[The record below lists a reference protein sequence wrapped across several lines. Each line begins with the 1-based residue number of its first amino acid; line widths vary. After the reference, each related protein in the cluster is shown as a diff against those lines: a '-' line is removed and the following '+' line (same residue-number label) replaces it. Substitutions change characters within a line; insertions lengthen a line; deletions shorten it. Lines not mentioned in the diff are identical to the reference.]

1 LGGGERVPDAVI
13 IGNERFGRDG
23 RRANGA
29 WESRSGGPK
38 DESQRSIWDSFKGR
52 KYPPVEEEGEGEVL
66 KDPDCLDGRKHQ
78 EDDSQKEEQQREKDQ
93 EHDTK
98 PDKPIFR
105 NLCIYV
111 NGSTAPL
118 ISDHKLKHLLA
129 KHGATLS
136 LSLGRRS
143 VTHVIVGNTVSNG
156 GAGGGLAGSKIQK
169 EITRVRGKS
178 IKFVTAEWAVE
189 SIKAGKR
196 LNEGQFLNT
205 RLVAPSGQKSVLG
218 MFKSVKPGQSA
229 IPDKKG

>member
-1 LGGGERVPDAVI
+1 VPDVVGT
-13 IGNERFGRDG
+13 GNKWLGSDG
-23 RRANGA
+23 RRVNGV
-29 WESRSGGPK
+29 WENCSGGPR
-38 DESQRSIWDSFKGR
+38 DESQKSIWENFKGR
-52 KYPPVEEEGEGEVL
+52 RHAPIEGEGKRQAL
-66 KDPDCLDGRKHQ
+66 KEPGCLHNQNHHGSDTQ
-78 EDDSQKEEQQREKDQ
+78 EEEQQRQLEKDLEQ
-93 EHDTK
+93 DTK

-111 NGSTAPL
+111 NGSTMPL

-136 LSLGRRS
+136 IALGRRS

-169 EITRVRGKS
+169 EITRVRGKG

-189 SIKAGKR
+189 SIKAGKK
-196 LNEGQFLNT
+196 LNEAQFSNT
-205 RLVAPSGQKSVLG
+205 KLVAPSGQKSVLG

-229 IPDKKG
+229 TQDKKG

>member
-1 LGGGERVPDAVI
+1 
-13 IGNERFGRDG
+13 
-23 RRANGA
+23 
-29 WESRSGGPK
+29 
-38 DESQRSIWDSFKGR
+38 
-52 KYPPVEEEGEGEVL
+52 
-66 KDPDCLDGRKHQ
+66 LDGRKHQ
-78 EDDSQKEEQQREKDQ
+78 GDDTQEEEQQQREKDQ
-93 EHDTK
+93 EQDTK
-98 PDKPIFR
+98 PGKPIFR

-136 LSLGRRS
+136 LSLGRRIF
-143 VTHVIVGNTVSNG
+143 THVIVGKTVSNG

-189 SIKAGKR
+189 SIKAGRR
-196 LNEGQFLNT
+196 LNEAQFLNT

-229 IPDKKG
+229 IQDKKG